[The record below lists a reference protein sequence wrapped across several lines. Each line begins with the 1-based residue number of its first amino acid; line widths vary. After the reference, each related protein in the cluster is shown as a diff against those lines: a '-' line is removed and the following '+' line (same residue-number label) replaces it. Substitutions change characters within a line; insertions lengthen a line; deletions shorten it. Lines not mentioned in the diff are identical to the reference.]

1 MSTWHNLNGHPVI
14 YYKFSYC
21 GSVEILGM
29 SQNMSSRAALT
40 CPPILRS
47 FAKYTL
53 VMFMGQDEDLD
64 RVLKK
69 NLTPNTM
76 RNLEKILDA
85 LR

>member
-1 MSTWHNLNGHPVI
+1 MNFCYLSWNLPTI
-14 YYKFSYC
+14 
-21 GSVEILGM
+21 
-29 SQNMSSRAALT
+29 AALT
-40 CPPILRS
+40 CPPTLRS

-64 RVLKK
+64 RVLRK

>member
-1 MSTWHNLNGHPVI
+1 MWIDFQQVLVPFKNIFSTSQTRADVI
-14 YYKFSYC
+14 F
-21 GSVEILGM
+21 
-29 SQNMSSRAALT
+29 
-40 CPPILRS
+40 PPNRRS

-64 RVLKK
+64 RILRK
-69 NLTPNTM
+69 NVTPNTM

>member
-1 MSTWHNLNGHPVI
+1 MPTKGAI
-14 YYKFSYC
+14 TF
-21 GSVEILGM
+21 
-29 SQNMSSRAALT
+29 
-40 CPPILRS
+40 PPLCRS

-64 RVLKK
+64 RILRK

>member
-1 MSTWHNLNGHPVI
+1 
-14 YYKFSYC
+14 
-21 GSVEILGM
+21 
-29 SQNMSSRAALT
+29 
-40 CPPILRS
+40 
-47 FAKYTL
+47 
-53 VMFMGQDEDLD
+53 MGQDEDLD

>member
-1 MSTWHNLNGHPVI
+1 
-14 YYKFSYC
+14 
-21 GSVEILGM
+21 M
-29 SQNMSSRAALT
+29 SQNMSSRAALL
-40 CPPILRS
+40 CPPTLRS